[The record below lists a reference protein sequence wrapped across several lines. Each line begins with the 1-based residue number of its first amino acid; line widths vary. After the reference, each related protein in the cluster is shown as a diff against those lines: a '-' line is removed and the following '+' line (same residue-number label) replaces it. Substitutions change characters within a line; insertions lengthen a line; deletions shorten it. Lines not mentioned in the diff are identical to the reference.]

1 MKKERRYKVVL
12 DYSGDELK
20 VEVSPP
26 NQTLLEQLAGSLK
39 ITKAEHLIENI
50 EPATPRVGVF
60 RGVFRGDSPLDD

>member
-1 MKKERRYKVVL
+1 MKKERKYKVVL

-39 ITKAEHLIENI
+39 ITKEK
-50 EPATPRVGVF
+50 PATPRVGVF
-60 RGVFRGDSPLDD
+60 RGDSRLDD